1 VVAQHA
7 GPASQSGI
15 VLSGIV
21 PPLVDGYYA
30 RTESGPDL
38 ANTIRPGEIVVLTHG
53 DDAAPI
59 TQGGTGKTQLAVDL
73 THALWNARTV
83 EALIWVTASNRE
95 AVITS
100 FAQAA
105 NTVDAANLAES
116 AEVAATRFV
125 TWLAHTR
132 RPWALII
139 DDLRDPGD
147 LADLWPGGQSGRV
160 VITTSLSAAELA
172 GIPALANARVLP
184 LGGFSR
190 RESLSYLSSRLTD
203 YPDQRIEALDLGED
217 LDGLPL
223 ALAQATAV
231 MTSRKFG
238 CREYRTMFA
247 DRRKHMSDMDG
258 VSAAVLATWSLA
270 AECAH
275 TLAPAGLAWPALA
288 LAAALDRNGI
298 PGAVLTSPTACGYV
312 AGRPSTAAGADQS
325 LVRAAIN
332 NLAQVG
338 LVTIDPASAVRTVRM
353 HASVQAAVRA
363 WLPRADLEH
372 VVLTA
377 ADALLETWPDGD
389 PSPQLDQALRDC
401 TSSLRAVDASLGG
414 SLLWKPEAHPLLFR
428 AGVSLESSKLSE
440 AAIAYWQQIVSTST
454 RLLGAGHA
462 NAVTAR
468 DRLATAYES
477 AGLSGEAI
485 AVFQTALADRERNQ
499 GPEHPETIAARSKL
513 AHAYQSAGRPGD
525 AVALFERTVA
535 DSEKLLGPGHPNT
548 FAARADLAAAYQV
561 AGRSKDAINAYQ
573 QLVGDSDRLLGAGHP
588 TTLGARTSL
597 GTAYLASGDNKLAID
612 VFERALGDQERMHG
626 RDHLDTIAARATLA
640 SAYRSAGKPK
650 DAIAQYERVLAD
662 RERIEGA
669 DQPGTIAARANLA
682 FAYRSAG
689 RMREAVPAYERTLA
703 DRERVQGRDHR
714 DTLTARS
721 NLAAA
726 YQQAR
731 RLTEAIPQY
740 ERALADSERMLGE
753 GDIETL
759 TTRCNL
765 ASAYY
770 TVGRLSDV
778 VTVLQRA
785 LTDCE
790 RYLGPDHPMTST
802 VRENLDAATQALTR
816 DLEHMVVLMSLP
828 AQPGD
833 NTDTTGLKAPEVPC
847 HPPCTTSSSSAAVR
861 PAARWRTGSR
871 PIRRRRS
878 WCSRPAAPTTSGT
891 PISTCR
897 PRSRSRSATGS
908 TTGSTRANQ
917 NPG

>member
-7 GPASQSGI
+7 GPAPQSGI
-15 VLSGIV
+15 LLSGVV
-21 PPLVDGYYA
+21 PPLVDGFYA
-30 RTESGPDL
+30 RTESVPDL
-38 ANTIRPGEIVVLTHG
+38 ASTLRPGETAVLMHG
-53 DDAAPI
+53 EETQSGPAD
-59 TQGGTGKTQLAVDL
+59 QGGTGKTQLAVDF
-73 THALWNARTV
+73 THSLWNARTV
-83 EALIWVTASNRE
+83 EVLIWVTASNRE

-105 NTVDAANLAES
+105 NTVDAGNPAES
-116 AEVAATRFV
+116 AEFAAARFV

-132 RPWALII
+132 RPWALVI

-147 LADLWPGGQSGRV
+147 LADLWPAGRSGRI
-160 VITTSLSAAELA
+160 VITTSLAAGELA
-172 GIPALANARVLP
+172 GVPALAQTTTRIIP

-190 RESLSYLSSRLTD
+190 REALSYLSSQLTD
-203 YPDQRIEALDLGED
+203 HSDQRIEALDLAED

-223 ALAQATAV
+223 GLAQATAV
-231 MTSRKFG
+231 MNSRKLG
-238 CREYRTMFA
+238 CREYRVMFA
-247 DRRKHMSDMDG
+247 DRRDHMSDIDG

-275 TLAPAGLAWPALA
+275 ELNPAGLAWPALA

-312 AGRPSTAAGADQS
+312 TGRPSAADGQDQS
-325 LVRAAIN
+325 QVRAAIN
-332 NLAQVG
+332 NLAQAG

-363 WLPRADLEH
+363 WLPRADLEQ

-377 ADALLETWPDGD
+377 ADALLETWPEGD
-389 PSPQLDQALRDC
+389 SSPQLDQALRDC
-401 TSSLRAVDASLGG
+401 TSSLRAVDANLGS
-414 SLLWKPEAHPLLFR
+414 SLLWKADAHPLLFR
-428 AGVSLESSKLSE
+428 AGLSLEGSKLDE
-440 AAIAYWQQIVSTST
+440 AAIAYWQQIVATST
-454 RLLGAGHA
+454 RLLGTGHA
-462 NAVTAR
+462 NAVVAR
-468 DRLATAYES
+468 DRLAAAYES

-499 GPEHPETIAARSKL
+499 GPEHPDTIAARGKL
-513 AHAYQSAGRPGD
+513 AHAYLTAGRPGD

-535 DSEKLLGPGHPNT
+535 DSEQLLGPGHPNT
-548 FAARADLAAAYQV
+548 FTARAELAATYQA
-561 AGRSKDAINAYQ
+561 AGRIKDSINAYQ
-573 QLVGDSDRLLGAGHP
+573 QLVGDADRLLGAGHP

-597 GTAYLASGDNKLAID
+597 GTVYQAAGQHRDAID
-612 VFERALGDQERMHG
+612 TYERALGDQERMHG
-626 RDHLDTIAARATLA
+626 RDHPDTIGARAVLA
-640 SAYRSAGKPK
+640 SACRSAGKGK
-650 DAIAQYERVLAD
+650 EAVAQYERVLAD
-662 RERIEGA
+662 RERTQGA
-669 DQPGTIAARANLA
+669 DHPDTIAARANLA

-714 DTLTARS
+714 ETLTARS

-770 TVGRLSDV
+770 TIGRLSDV

-802 VRENLDAATQALTR
+802 VRENLDAATQ
-816 DLEHMVVLMSLP
+816 
-828 AQPGD
+828 G
-833 NTDTTGLKAPEVPC
+833 
-847 HPPCTTSSSSAAVR
+847 
-861 PAARWRTGSR
+861 
-871 PIRRRRS
+871 
-878 WCSRPAAPTTSGT
+878 
-891 PISTCR
+891 
-897 PRSRSRSATGS
+897 
-908 TTGSTRANQ
+908 
-917 NPG
+917 